1 MFLGFD
7 LRVRDQLVVL
17 GLGGSNGDFAML
29 FSKIQDVLER
39 FKTLDVKK
47 VRRMIFKQRLIEA
60 HV

>member
-47 VRRMIFKQRLIEA
+47 VRRMISNNA
-60 HV
+60 

>member
-1 MFLGFD
+1 MFLGFA

-17 GLGGSNGDFAML
+17 GLGTINGDFVML

-47 VRRMIFKQRLIEA
+47 VRRMITKSA
-60 HV
+60 